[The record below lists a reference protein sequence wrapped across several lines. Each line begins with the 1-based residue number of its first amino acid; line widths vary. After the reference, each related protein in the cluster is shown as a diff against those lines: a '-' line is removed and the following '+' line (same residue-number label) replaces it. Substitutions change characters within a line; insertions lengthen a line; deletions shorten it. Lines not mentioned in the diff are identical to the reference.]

1 MLILHL
7 TEKNEKPYK
16 TKQKTSKNTD
26 LECKSLKMRSRAT
39 EPQSKNQKK
48 LKTNYLSTR
57 KLNKLLITKNE
68 SIRNLN

>member
-48 LKTNYLSTR
+48 T
-57 KLNKLLITKNE
+57 
-68 SIRNLN
+68 